1 MERTLTTKGTWP
13 YYCGK
18 AGLHRSSY
26 AMLKQAVGRVLFIL
40 GTIGLLLNLIT
51 WLPVGINLVMMV
63 VISIVCLL
71 LVWGGGKMSL
81 SKVEI
86 QTEPRG
92 EYDPRA
98 QQVQGMRQ
106 GNMCPR
112 CGSLCAL
119 GQRFCG
125 GCGAGL
131 ASGCPSCGVTVDPAS
146 RFCANCG
153 ARLV

>member
-1 MERTLTTKGTWP
+1 
-13 YYCGK
+13 
-18 AGLHRSSY
+18 
-26 AMLKQAVGRVLFIL
+26 MLKQVIGRVLFIL
-40 GTIGLLLNLIT
+40 GTIGLLLTLIM
-51 WLPVGINLVMMV
+51 WLPMGINLIMMV
-63 VISIVCLL
+63 VISIVCLV

-81 SKVEI
+81 SEIEI

-92 EYDPRA
+92 EYEQGA
-98 QQVQGMRQ
+98 EQVQGMRQ
-106 GNMCPR
+106 GIMCPR

-131 ASGCPSCGVTVDPAS
+131 ASGCPRCGATVDPAS

>member
-1 MERTLTTKGTWP
+1 MW
-13 YYCGK
+13 
-18 AGLHRSSY
+18 
-26 AMLKQAVGRVLFIL
+26 KQLIGRVLFIL
-40 GTIGLLLNLIT
+40 GTIGLLLNLIM
-51 WLPVGINLVMMV
+51 WLPMGINLIMMV
-63 VISIVCLL
+63 VISIVCFV

-81 SKVEI
+81 SEVEI
-86 QTEPRG
+86 ETEPRR
-92 EYDPRA
+92 EYEQGN
-98 QQVQGMRQ
+98 QQVQGVRQ
-106 GNMCPR
+106 GIMCPR

-131 ASGCPSCGVTVDPAS
+131 ASGCPGCGVAVDPAS

>member
-1 MERTLTTKGTWP
+1 
-13 YYCGK
+13 
-18 AGLHRSSY
+18 
-26 AMLKQAVGRVLFIL
+26 MLKQVIGRVLFIL

-51 WLPVGINLVMMV
+51 WLPTGIHLIMMV
-63 VISIVCLL
+63 VISIVCLV

-81 SKVEI
+81 SEVEI
-86 QTEPRG
+86 QTEPRR
-92 EYDPRA
+92 EYEQGA
-98 QQVQGMRQ
+98 EQVQAVRQ
-106 GNMCPR
+106 GIMCPR

-131 ASGCPSCGVTVDPAS
+131 ASGCPGCGVAVDPAS